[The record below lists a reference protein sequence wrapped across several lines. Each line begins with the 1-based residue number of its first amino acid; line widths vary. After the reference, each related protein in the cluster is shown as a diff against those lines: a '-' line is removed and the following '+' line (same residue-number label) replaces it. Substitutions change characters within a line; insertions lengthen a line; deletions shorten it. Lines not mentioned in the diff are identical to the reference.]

1 MRNRLEGSEVD
12 SFKLPY
18 EQQIAL
24 AAQALFDALKN
35 MPNPEAA
42 IRVAARLATNAAN
55 EEQNSVDDFSQVQ
68 LPIKR

>member
-1 MRNRLEGSEVD
+1 MGNRLEGSGVD
-12 SFKLPY
+12 RLNLPY
-18 EQQIAL
+18 EHQIAL

-42 IRVAARLATNAAN
+42 IRVAARLATEAAN
-55 EEQNSVDDFSQVQ
+55 EERNSVDDFSQVQ